1 MVDVEEETLG
11 YIEGDVGGGRRAR
24 GRRELQNVD

>member
-1 MVDVEEETLG
+1 MWKREQTLG

-24 GRRELQNVD
+24 GRRELQNVN